1 MKKIFILAACVA
13 TLAACS
19 EAPKPVLYC
28 ENPVSRLYN
37 DPNAEMD
44 TLSYA
49 AGMNLGLVISLQ
61 NADFELDP
69 EAMIAIL
76 DKELQKSAADE
87 ETLEKYN
94 AYLEEYSNE
103 RVRNFMMAKQANSR
117 VVTDCP
123 DTLTLPAL
131 YDETYTKE
139 RFTEAFGTMM
149 SNVVRQQQL
158 PVNLHWVYQA
168 IRDAANVKTKED
180 INKFMRLEEQ
190 TLFTVMSGYMQKELP
205 VYTSELVVKWFE
217 RVASQENVV
226 AMLDAKQE
234 KTGVYYRINR
244 AGGDVKPAN
253 DTDSIAVKYAVYSR
267 NGKLLESNEMFI
279 DNLNKQREQ
288 ISNNQMLPDSVRQN
302 YIKQIDTE
310 IENSVIR
317 KLPLN
322 RFMQKDVQEALKLV
336 GNGGSITLWMDGVKA
351 LGYRASRILPL
362 NEAVAINVELLDVKT
377 VKPTPQPATNV
388 ITIPSNGGAKAK
400 VATQSKADMK
410 RPAVVPV
417 QKK

>member
-1 MKKIFILAACVA
+1 MKKILIFAACVA

-61 NADFELDP
+61 NADFDLDS

-87 ETLEKYN
+87 EALEKYN

-117 VVTDCP
+117 IVTDCP
-123 DTLTLPAL
+123 DTLSLPAL

-139 RFTEAFGTMM
+139 RFAEAFGGMM

-190 TLFTVMSGYMQKELP
+190 TLFTVMSGYMQKDLP
-205 VYTSELVVKWFE
+205 EYTKELVAEWFE
-217 RVASQENVV
+217 RVSAQENVV
-226 AMLDAKQE
+226 AMLDAKE
-234 KTGVYYRINR
+234 NKTGVYYRINH
-244 AGGDVKPAN
+244 AGGDRKPVN

-267 NGKLLESNEMFI
+267 NGKLLESNEMFV
-279 DNLNKQREQ
+279 DNLKKQREQ
-288 ISNNQMLPDSVRQN
+288 ISNNQMIPDSMRQN
-302 YIKQIDTE
+302 YLKQIDAE

-336 GNGGSITLWMDGVKA
+336 GNGGNITLWMDGVKA
-351 LGYRASRILPL
+351 LGYRASRIMPA
-362 NEAVAINVELLDVKT
+362 NEAVAINVELLDVKS
-377 VKPTPQPATNV
+377 VKPTPKPVTNK
-388 ITIPSNGGAKAK
+388 ITIPSNGKEK
-400 VATQSKADMK
+400 VAPQSKAAN
-410 RPAVVPV
+410 RPAVMPV

>member
-1 MKKIFILAACVA
+1 MKKILIFAACVA

-19 EAPKPVLYC
+19 ESPKPVLYC

-61 NADFELDP
+61 NADFELDS

-87 ETLEKYN
+87 EALEKYN

-117 VVTDCP
+117 IVTDCP
-123 DTLTLPAL
+123 DTLSLPAL

-139 RFTEAFGTMM
+139 RFTEAFGGMM
-149 SNVVRQQQL
+149 SNVVREQQL
-158 PVNLHWVYQA
+158 PVNLHWVFQA

-180 INKFMRLEEQ
+180 INKVMRLEEQ
-190 TLFTVMSGYMQKELP
+190 TLFTVMSGYMQKDLP
-205 VYTSELVVKWFE
+205 EYTKELVADWFE
-217 RVASQENVV
+217 RVSAQENVV
-226 AMLDAKQE
+226 AMLDAKE
-234 KTGVYYRINR
+234 NKTGVYYRINH
-244 AGGDVKPAN
+244 AGGDRKPVN

-267 NGKLLESNEMFI
+267 NGKLLESNEMFV
-279 DNLNKQREQ
+279 DNLKKQREQ
-288 ISNNQMLPDSVRQN
+288 ISNNQMIPDSMRQN
-302 YIKQIDTE
+302 YLKQIDAE

-336 GNGGSITLWMDGVKA
+336 GNGGNITLWMDGINRKSF
-351 LGYRASRILPL
+351 RQRSCKILY
-362 NEAVAINVELLDVKT
+362 
-377 VKPTPQPATNV
+377 
-388 ITIPSNGGAKAK
+388 
-400 VATQSKADMK
+400 
-410 RPAVVPV
+410 
-417 QKK
+417 

>member
-1 MKKIFILAACVA
+1 MKKILIFAACLA
-13 TLAACS
+13 TFAACS

-61 NADFELDP
+61 NADFDLDP

-117 VVTDCP
+117 IVTDCP
-123 DTLTLPAL
+123 DTLSLPAL

-139 RFTEAFGTMM
+139 RFAEAFGGMM

-190 TLFTVMSGYMQKELP
+190 TLFTVMSGYMQKDLP
-205 VYTSELVVKWFE
+205 EYTKELVAEWFE
-217 RVASQENVV
+217 RVSAQENVV
-226 AMLDAKQE
+226 AMLDAKE
-234 KTGVYYRINR
+234 NNTGVYYRINH
-244 AGGDVKPAN
+244 AGGDRKPVN

-267 NGKLLESNEMFI
+267 NGKLLESNEMFV
-279 DNLNKQREQ
+279 DNLKKQREQ
-288 ISNNQMLPDSVRQN
+288 ISNNQMIPDSMRQN
-302 YIKQIDTE
+302 YLKQIDAE

-336 GNGGSITLWMDGVKA
+336 GNGGNITLWMDGAKA
-351 LGYRASRILPL
+351 LGYRASRIMPA
-362 NEAVAINVELLDVKT
+362 NEAVAINVELLDVKS
-377 VKPTPQPATNV
+377 VKPIPQPVTNK
-388 ITIPSNGGAKAK
+388 ITIPSNGKEK
-400 VATQSKADMK
+400 VAPQSKAAN
-410 RPAVVPV
+410 RPAVMPV

>member
-1 MKKIFILAACVA
+1 MKKILIFAACLA

-19 EAPKPVLYC
+19 ESPKPVLYC

-117 VVTDCP
+117 IVTDCP
-123 DTLTLPAL
+123 DTLSLPAL

-139 RFTEAFGTMM
+139 RFAEAFGGMM

-190 TLFTVMSGYMQKELP
+190 TLFTVMSGYMQKDLP
-205 VYTSELVVKWFE
+205 EYTKELVAEWFE
-217 RVASQENVV
+217 RVSAQENVV
-226 AMLDAKQE
+226 AMLDAKE
-234 KTGVYYRINR
+234 NKTGVYYRINH
-244 AGGDVKPAN
+244 AGGDRKPMN

-267 NGKLLESNEMFI
+267 NGKLLESNEMFV
-279 DNLNKQREQ
+279 DNLKKQREQ
-288 ISNNQMLPDSVRQN
+288 ISNNQMIPDSMRQN
-302 YIKQIDTE
+302 YLKQIDAE

-336 GNGGSITLWMDGVKA
+336 GNGGNITLWMDGAKA
-351 LGYRASRILPL
+351 LGYRASRIMPA
-362 NEAVAINVELLDVKT
+362 NEAVAINVELLDVKS
-377 VKPTPQPATNV
+377 VKPTPQPVTNK
-388 ITIPSNGGAKAK
+388 ITIPSNGKEK
-400 VATQSKADMK
+400 VAPQSKAAN
-410 RPAVVPV
+410 RPAVMPV
-417 QKK
+417 QEK